1 MAQSQATKPT
11 TTTAIV
17 TSAQSLSLMRNVLR
31 VSLSEICFIRNIFP
45 SRDFEKVQFGNTDVR
60 VLKRETADEPVSE
73 AVGQLLKLEG
83 AAADALS
90 LGYLR

>member
-1 MAQSQATKPT
+1 
-11 TTTAIV
+11 
-17 TSAQSLSLMRNVLR
+17 MRNVLR

-45 SRDFEKVQFGNTDVR
+45 SRDFEKVQFCNTDVR

-90 LGYLR
+90 LGDLR